1 MLHGDVLLEIFD
13 IYVNE
18 AKREQKW
25 HTLIHV
31 CRKWRFVVFTS
42 PHRLKLQLLCTCTT
56 PVGKTLHVWPEL
68 PIVISDY
75 DYPKS
80 LAEGAANIIAALQHP
95 NRVCEIDLRN
105 VPVSVLERLVTAM
118 QKQFQ
123 VLRRLMLGTNH
134 KCASAFPDTF
144 LAGSAPQLRTL
155 QLSGIPFLGL
165 PKLLLST
172 TNLVHLYL
180 FDIPHSGYVS
190 PEAMVTCLSALT
202 KLKSLYLEFRSPL
215 SRPDHANRRPPPL
228 ARITLPAISTLQFKG
243 VSEYLE
249 NLVAQ
254 IDAPLLGELGIVF
267 FHQLV
272 FDIPQLLRFVR
283 RTNTLREPVEAD
295 VLFRGNFVRVNLY
308 SRRQS
313 VKHKILGLAILCRE
327 SDWQLSS
334 LSQLCNSF
342 LPLLSSLEHVGICED
357 SLRPHW
363 HDDMENTQW
372 LELLQ
377 PFTAMKNLYLLKELA
392 PRILPALQGL
402 TGEGLTEVLPALQNI
417 FIDGLEPSGHIQA
430 VIGKF
435 VVTGQL
441 SGHPVAVRRCLMQLS

>member
-1 MLHGDVLLEIFD
+1 MLPGDVLLEIFD

-31 CRKWRFVVFTS
+31 CRKWRSVVFTS

-68 PIVISDY
+68 PIVISGY

-80 LAEGAANIIAALQHP
+80 LAEGATNIIAALQHP

-118 QKQFQ
+118 QKQFR

-134 KCASAFPDTF
+134 ECASAFPDTF
-144 LAGSAPQLRTL
+144 LAGSAPHLRNL

-165 PKLLLST
+165 PNLLLST
-172 TNLVHLYL
+172 TNLVHL
-180 FDIPHSGYVS
+180 
-190 PEAMVTCLSALT
+190 
-202 KLKSLYLEFRSPL
+202 SLYLEFRSPL

-272 FDIPQLLRFVR
+272 FDTPQLLRFVR

-313 VKHKILGLAILCRE
+313 VKHKILGSTILCRE

-342 LPLLSSLEHVGICED
+342 LPLLSGLEHVGICED

-372 LELLQ
+372 LELLR